1 MRTTTQIRP
10 EVLWQ
15 EGKEKIV
22 VSGDTDYSSLKNM
35 KSIMMELIGEFNNK
49 NRIVFEGEYKDNF

>member
-1 MRTTTQIRP
+1 MRTTTQIGP

-15 EGKEKIV
+15 EGKEKMV